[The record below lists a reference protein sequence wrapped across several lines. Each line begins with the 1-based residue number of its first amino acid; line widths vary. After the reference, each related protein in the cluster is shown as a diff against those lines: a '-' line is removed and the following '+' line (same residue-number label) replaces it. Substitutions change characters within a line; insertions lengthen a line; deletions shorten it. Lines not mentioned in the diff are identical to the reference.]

1 MDELGERFRRGKLQK
16 ARSGQYLSSRAPYGY
31 RVMIQRKGKVLYSDY
46 FESAHQAAE
55 AYDREARKLFGKLAR
70 LNFPREGELRA

>member
-1 MDELGERFRRGKLQK
+1 
-16 ARSGQYLSSRAPYGY
+16 
-31 RVMIQRKGKVLYSDY
+31 MIQRKGKVLYSDY

>member
-1 MDELGERFRRGKLQK
+1 MKKTLDVRRRRRGNKFK
-16 ARSGQYLSSRAPYGY
+16 GVTRAPYGY